1 MRLCMFCPVDRRLER
16 GWVGRIDGEHV
27 TQLAAQTLQSFFTG
41 GGAARE
47 HAVYPLAGVTLL
59 APVLHPPAVRV
70 FEDQSSF
77 AFTNPAAIRGPNATV
92 AAKSP
97 SDTVSQG
104 ALALSVRIAGVI
116 GADAELA
123 GFTLLA
129 EWRRPGLDAPKDRDF
144 ALGLGPVVVTHDELE
159 PDGLEAV
166 VRVDGKE
173 RLCGRFDGFD
183 WAAARDLAAEGT
195 RLYPGDLLAGP
206 SLAAVEVEPGRAA
219 EIDAPAIGALTQSVS
234 RD

>member
-1 MRLCMFCPVDRRLER
+1 MKLCMFHPVNHPLER

-47 HAVYPLAGVTLL
+47 HAVYPLAGVRLL

-70 FEDQSSF
+70 FEQQSSF
-77 AFTNPAAIRGPNATV
+77 AFANPAAICGPNTTV
-92 AAKSP
+92 AARQP

-104 ALALSVRIAGVI
+104 ALELFATVAGVI
-116 GADAELA
+116 GADEELA

-129 EWRRPGLDAPKDRDF
+129 EWRRPRLPAPKDRDF
-144 ALGLGPVVVTHDELE
+144 ALGLGPVVVTSDELD
-159 PDGLEAV
+159 PHGLEPV
-166 VRVDGKE
+166 VRVGGE
-173 RLCGRFDGFD
+173 EQLRGRFDGFD
-183 WAAARDLAAEGT
+183 WVAARDHAAAGT

-206 SLAAVEVEPGRAA
+206 QLAAVEVELGSSV
-219 EIDAPAIGALTQSVS
+219 EIDAPPIGALIQSVS